1 MEVRELFKWKNPEI
15 RALHLTWIAFFI
27 SFYVWFN
34 MAPLATTILKNNAWL
49 TAKDLKII
57 AICNVALTIPARLI
71 TGMALDKYGPRR
83 VFSILM
89 VICGIPAL
97 FFAFGNTLSQLL
109 VSRPVLTSIGASF
122 VVGIHMTALWFKPK
136 YIGFAEGFYAG
147 WGNFGSAG
155 AAMTLPTIALL
166 FFGGPNGW
174 RYALAS
180 SAVVMLL

>member
-1 MEVRELFKWKNPEI
+1 MEVRELFKWKKPNI
-15 RALHLTWIAFFI
+15 RPLHLTWIAFSI
-27 SFYVWFN
+27 SFYVWFTR
-34 MAPLATTILKNNAWL
+34 APLATTILKNNAWL

-83 VFSILM
+83 VFSVLM
-89 VICGIPAL
+89 GICGIPAL

-109 VSRPVLTSIGASF
+109 VSRLVLSSIGASF

-136 YIGFAEGFYAG
+136 DIGFAEGFYAG

-155 AAMTLPTIALL
+155 GATKVTTQAPFLA
-166 FFGGPNGW
+166 GGGK
-174 RYALAS
+174 R
-180 SAVVMLL
+180 